1 MDSPAG
7 ALIASVAVMLG
18 LLGAAYYLS
27 RRMGNP
33 LSAGRAS
40 RYMKS
45 VDRLPVAKDR
55 WIEMVRVGDEV
66 MILGVTGHTIEV
78 LRTIPA
84 DELTPLRAGKQEDL
98 FKNMLGKLMK
108 PKA

>member
-7 ALIASVAVMLG
+7 ALIVSVVVMLG

-33 LSAGRAS
+33 LSGGRAS

-45 VDRLPVAKDR
+45 IDRLPVAKDR
-55 WIEMVRVGDEV
+55 FIEMVRVGDEIMV
-66 MILGVTGHTIEV
+66 LGVTGHSFEV
-78 LRTIPA
+78 LRTISA
-84 DELTPLRAGKQEDL
+84 DELAPLRTGRQDDL
-98 FKNMLGKLMK
+98 FKNMMGKLMK